1 MERRETVHIGG
12 VNVRPASQ
20 QHLHL
25 AAVPGRAGRQEH
37 TPVAETDLVQC
48 FPSCQLFE
56 NMTQLTEPI
65 NNVRGKGQF
74 FGQICQFVYKKRDPV
89 TAVYFELIS

>member
-12 VNVRPASQ
+12 VNVRPAAQ

-37 TPVAETDLVQC
+37 APVAESDLVHRCSLLPTLQ
-48 FPSCQLFE
+48 
-56 NMTQLTEPI
+56 
-65 NNVRGKGQF
+65 K
-74 FGQICQFVYKKRDPV
+74 YD
-89 TAVYFELIS
+89 A